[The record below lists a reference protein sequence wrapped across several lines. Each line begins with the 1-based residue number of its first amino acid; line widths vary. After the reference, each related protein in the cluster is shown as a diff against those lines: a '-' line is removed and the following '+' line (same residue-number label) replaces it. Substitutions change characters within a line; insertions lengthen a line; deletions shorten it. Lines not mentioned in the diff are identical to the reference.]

1 MSQSACR
8 RLVIPAW
15 MPESSH
21 RDVNPGVATKPFSN
35 TEATDMSPSMAL
47 DSGILSRNDG
57 NEAIMRIAA
66 YFHCTGFS
74 GKMDRVVVELI
85 DVTHRPRAGASK
97 LALTG
102 KASFAFPISS
112 QSKL

>member
-1 MSQSACR
+1 
-8 RLVIPAW
+8 
-15 MPESSH
+15 MPESSRNKPVH
-21 RDVNPGVATKPFSN
+21 GRFRHWLKNLANQVKHKSLFVAPLRRCVRLSL
-35 TEATDMSPSMAL
+35 AL
-47 DSGILSRNDG
+47 ILYAA
-57 NEAIMRIAA
+57 EA

-74 GKMDRVVVELI
+74 GKMDGVVVELI

-112 QSKL
+112 QSTL